1 MKRSEINAIIA
12 EAKDFCKK
20 NNFHLPPFAFWSVQD
35 WKNQDKEKV
44 SEIINHALGWDI
56 TDFGLGDFKKT
67 GICIFTVRNGS
78 PRNLRMGKGKLYA
91 EKIFMLYE
99 NQEVPFHYHWIKVED
114 VIDRAGG
121 DIGVQLYN
129 SDKDD
134 GLASTNIIASIDGV
148 EVEIKAGKEFF
159 LKSGESITLLP
170 GVYHRF
176 CCPKGKVLVG
186 EVSLVNDDKNDN
198 KFYKPVGRFPK
209 IEEDEEP
216 IHLLCNEYM
225 NHI

>member
-1 MKRSEINAIIA
+1 
-12 EAKDFCKK
+12 
-20 NNFHLPPFAFWSVQD
+20 
-35 WKNQDKEKV
+35 
-44 SEIINHALGWDI
+44 
-56 TDFGLGDFKKT
+56 
-67 GICIFTVRNGS
+67 
-78 PRNLRMGKGKLYA
+78 MGKGKLYA

-114 VIDRAGG
+114 VINRAGG

-198 KFYKPVGRFPK
+198 KSKNSYCSYLTDEDSQYDILIPNLKK
-209 IEEDEEP
+209 INANTIALARKNKSKRLTQAAWQQAKDKGLKK
-216 IHLLCNEYM
+216 IK
-225 NHI
+225 